1 MQRDQGFGRRLHR
14 PVTRSAAIYGCSGHR
29 LTEAEKAFFAE
40 VRPWG
45 FILFR
50 RNVDSPDQLRA
61 LTDEM
66 RHCVDDPDA
75 PVLIDQEGGRV
86 QRMGPPHW
94 ARYPPAAA
102 YLEAADGLLRARE
115 LVRLGAR
122 LMAHDLRAA
131 GITVDCAPVLDVP
144 VPGAHDIIGDRAYAR
159 DPEIVALLGRAAAE
173 GLLAGG
179 VLPVIKHMPG
189 HGRAFG
195 DSHHELPV
203 VHADLATLDG
213 WDFVPFKALS
223 DMPLAMTAHVVFDA
237 IDPKR
242 PATTSK
248 KAVKLMRQGLGFGG
262 LILSDDLSM
271 KALSG
276 SLDERAA
283 AALKAGCDVVLHCNG
298 DLDEMRSVAEG
309 VGKLKGKAGK
319 RAAAALAR
327 IVREVEPLDAFAAR
341 DRFDALMGGRVEAAK
356 GPDVGEA
363 QAPASSSAT
372 RDRRNEG

>member
-1 MQRDQGFGRRLHR
+1 M
-14 PVTRSAAIYGCSGHR
+14 TSAAIYGCSGHR
-29 LTEAEKAFFAE
+29 LTEDERAFFAGA
-40 VRPWG
+40 RPWG

-50 RNVDSPDQLRA
+50 RNIDSPEQVRA
-61 LTDEM
+61 LTAELRDSIS
-66 RHCVDDPDA
+66 DADA
-75 PVLIDQEGGRV
+75 PILIDQEGGRV

-94 ARYPPAAA
+94 PKYPPAEA
-102 YLEAADGLLRARE
+102 YLKATGDPLAARE

-122 LMAHDLRAA
+122 LMAHDLRSV

-144 VPGAHDIIGDRAYAR
+144 VPGAHDIIGDRAWAQ
-159 DPEIVALLGRAAAE
+159 DPETVAQLGRAAAE

-189 HGRAFG
+189 HGRAFA
-195 DSHHELPV
+195 DSHHALPV

-213 WDFVPFKALS
+213 WDFAPFKALS

-237 IDPKR
+237 VDPKH
-242 PATTSK
+242 PATTSR
-248 KAVKLMRQGLGFGG
+248 KAVKLMRKELGFAG
-262 LILSDDLSM
+262 LIMTDDLSM

-276 SLDERAA
+276 SLGERAR

-298 DLDEMRSVAEG
+298 DLEEMREVAEE

-341 DRFDALMGGRVEAAK
+341 DRFDALMAGKVEAAQ

-363 QAPASSSAT
+363 QA
-372 RDRRNEG
+372 